1 MKTLFFCNLI
11 PLKTGAFETLLA
23 TIGKEFRKAG
33 NEFIVVFSGE
43 PIRPVAEMLR
53 DAGVRWCMLKGW
65 ADGPDKE
72 RAWGFVFPAL
82 RLLRQEHPE
91 VAFVHFGNEMPMMV
105 VVLLSRFMGMERVK
119 WIWQQDQQIEDPR
132 RLMKYVSKLRLLNL
146 VVDFFVAVYEG
157 GCESMVKRG
166 IPLEKIAVIHNSVA
180 PFAPIRRKGWLR
192 EAFSIP
198 PGDIILVT
206 NGSLIPRKRIDFILK
221 ACAQLQKEKSF
232 EQKPAK
238 PAKGELDNASGVKKP
253 ALEFVTINPATAAT
267 SPQSP
272 LRPSRASVQI
282 PNLAPWHLLVIGEG
296 PERKRL
302 EALALEL
309 GIAGRVHF
317 LGLRNDVR
325 EILPECDIYLH
336 ASSAEACTYAITESM
351 AAAIPAVVL
360 DAGAAKEQIQTG
372 VSGYVI
378 DRADLESFSI
388 TVSEL
393 MADAP
398 KRREMGRMAE
408 AQWRNKF
415 ASDYVVG
422 AYHGMY
428 KALGI

>member
-91 VAFVHFGNEMPMMV
+91 VAFVHFGNEMPMLV
-105 VVLLSRFMGMERVK
+105 VVLLSRLMGMGRVK
-119 WIWQQDQQIEDPR
+119 WIWQQHQQIEDPR
-132 RLMKYVSKLRLLNL
+132 PLMKYVSKLRLLNL
-146 VVDFFVAVYEG
+146 VVDFFVVVYEG

-166 IPLEKIAVIHNSVA
+166 IPLKKIAVIHNSVA
-180 PFAPIRRKGWLR
+180 PFTPVGKKGWLR
-192 EAFSIP
+192 AAFSIP
-198 PGDIILVT
+198 SDDIILVT
-206 NGSLIPRKRIDFILK
+206 NGSLIPRKRIDFILR
-221 ACAQLQKEKSF
+221 ACAQLEKKVSLGIGYIGEKKLEHSSLSF
-232 EQKPAK
+232 PSNEA
-238 PAKGELDNASGVKKP
+238 NATHP
-253 ALEFVTINPATAAT
+253 FTL
-267 SPQSP
+267 SP
-272 LRPSRASVQI
+272 
-282 PNLAPWHLLVIGEG
+282 PWRLLIIGEG
-296 PERKRL
+296 PERERL
-302 EALALEL
+302 KSLVVEL
-309 GIAGRVHF
+309 GIADRVYF

-336 ASSAEACTYAITESM
+336 ASSAETCTYAITESM

-360 DAGAAKEQIQTG
+360 DAGAAKEQIQSG

-378 DRADLESFSI
+378 DRADVDSFSNP
-388 TVSEL
+388 VREL
-393 MADAP
+393 MVDAP